1 MFLFTTSLHIVLC
14 AFLILVILLQPGKG
28 SDIGAAFGGG
38 GGSSTVFGPR
48 GPGSLLTRATTVVA
62 VLFMVT
68 SITLAIYSDQRAAGG
83 GKIEDELLESGLG
96 EIDWGIPEEPAA
108 SGDGSLELPTITPE
122 ETPILQ
128 DVLEEI
134 TEGAD
139 EGGTEASDDQDAPE

>member
-14 AFLILVILLQPGKG
+14 AILILVILLQPGKG

-83 GKIEDELLESGLG
+83 GKIEDDLLESGLG
-96 EIDWGIPEEPAA
+96 EIDWGLAEEAPVVEPPPTPTLAPEE
-108 SGDGSLELPTITPE
+108 I
-122 ETPILQ
+122 
-128 DVLEEI
+128 LEEV
-134 TEGAD
+134 TEEPVLDNEAAD
-139 EGGTEASDDQDAPE
+139 PEPAE